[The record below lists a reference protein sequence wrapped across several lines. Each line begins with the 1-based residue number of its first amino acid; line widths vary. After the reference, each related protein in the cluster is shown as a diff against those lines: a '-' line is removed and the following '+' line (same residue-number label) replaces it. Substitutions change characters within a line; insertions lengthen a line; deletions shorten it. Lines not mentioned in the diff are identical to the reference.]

1 MTAERVSVWDI
12 LAEPFPPEAVKERQ
26 GPKQHDGVCEKR
38 YGQCQKQHKMLSYVD
53 ARDVEARLD
62 DALTPAGWDFMA
74 TIATGNIVH
83 GTLVLFVGDRAVTR
97 QDYGYPNGDDDA
109 EPLKSAVSDAIK
121 RCAVQV
127 GVGRHLYTDNKVT
140 RRPARQE
147 DRQPVQ
153 NAPQRPAAPRP
164 VSQPTPPAAAP
175 QRPAAPR
182 NDRPAVLQPMTVR
195 EAMDAVADYDRKHVS
210 AVAKELV
217 GTWSFKEM
225 SDMQRAEVVA
235 AVRAGEGQ
243 VPAAPPPA
251 PSDEDPDWAG
261 LLDQA
266 PAA

>member
-26 GPKQHDGVCEKR
+26 GPKQHQGACDKQ
-38 YGQCQKQHKMLSYVD
+38 YGQCRLQHKMLSYVD

-62 DALTPAGWDFMA
+62 DAVTPAGWDFMA
-74 TIATGNIVH
+74 TIAQGNVVH

-121 RCAVQV
+121 RCAVQF

-140 RRPARQE
+140 RRPAASRPAE
-147 DRQPVQ
+147 PAQ
-153 NAPQRPAAPRP
+153 NGPQRPAAPRP
-164 VSQPTPPAAAP
+164 VSQPAPARTEPPRASTAP
-175 QRPAAPR
+175 VQ
-182 NDRPAVLQPMTVR
+182 NLQPMSVR
-195 EAMDAVADYDRKHVS
+195 EAMDAVAEFDRKEVS
-210 AVAKELV
+210 RVAKELV

-225 SDMQRAEVVA
+225 TGEQRAQVVA
-235 AVRAGEGQ
+235 HFIGGGSA
-243 VPAAPPPA
+243 VPAEPSPSSPA
-251 PSDEDPDWAG
+251 DDEDWAG

>member
-1 MTAERVSVWDI
+1 MTTPERVSVWDV

-26 GPKQHDGVCEKR
+26 GPKQHQGACDKQ
-38 YGQCQKQHKMLSYVD
+38 YGQCRLQHKMLSYVD

-62 DALTPAGWDFMA
+62 DAVTPAGWDFMA

-140 RRPARQE
+140 RRPARQ
-147 DRQPVQ
+147 DAPQPVQ
-153 NAPQRPAAPRP
+153 NAPQRPAPRA
-164 VSQPTPPAAAP
+164 VAPTPAP
-175 QRPAAPR
+175 QRSEPPRASTAPVQ
-182 NDRPAVLQPMTVR
+182 NLQPMTVK
-195 EAMDAVADYDRKHVS
+195 EAMAAVEGLDRRMVS
-210 AVAKELV
+210 DTAKELV

-225 SDMQRAEVVA
+225 TDMQRAQVVA
-235 AVRAGEGQ
+235 AVRGGEAP
-243 VPAAPPPA
+243 VPAGPPQP
-251 PSDEDPDWAG
+251 PSDDDDPDGFSA
-261 LLDQA
+261 LV
-266 PAA
+266 AAA